1 LFWHLEVSLRTADG
15 AFMSEKSVNNSILT
29 EENVVAK
36 VAELMETLDHVKKY
50 NALARSFKRFALIV
64 LGSIAV
70 FLALGASLGFL
81 NLVVA
86 LDRPQIF
93 LASVLLLLV
102 PITGITAG
110 VLFIRRKINSIKTG
124 LWKDELSQG
133 FPSALKILLEMDW
146 DKTFDEI
153 SSGRVGY
160 ALYGLLKTAA
170 YWIITVFAVGLLGNL
185 LTFIILHQAGLFGGF
200 IWGLLS
206 LLIVYLILKSDLSRR
221 YNEIRAL
228 DKLLWE
234 LRWFSLE
241 LRRAEFQT

>member
-1 LFWHLEVSLRTADG
+1 
-15 AFMSEKSVNNSILT
+15 MEKNVKNEGLT

-36 VAELMETLDHVKKY
+36 VSDLMETLDHVKKY
-50 NALARSFKRFALIV
+50 NALAGAFKRFALIV
-64 LGSIAV
+64 LGSITV

-81 NLVVA
+81 NLAVSF
-86 LDRPQIF
+86 DRPQIF
-93 LASVLLLLV
+93 VASILLLLI
-102 PITGITAG
+102 PITGIAAG
-110 VLFIRRKINSIKTG
+110 VLFIRRRVSEIKTG
-124 LWKDELSQG
+124 EWKEELSQG

-160 ALYGLLKTAA
+160 ALYSLLKAAA
-170 YWIITVFAVGLLGNL
+170 YWVITVFAVGLLGNL
-185 LTFIILHQAGLFGGF
+185 VTFLVLQKAGLFGGS
-200 IWGLLS
+200 ILGLLS
-206 LLIVYLILKSDLSRR
+206 LLIVYLTLRKDFSRR

>member
-1 LFWHLEVSLRTADG
+1 MTENNVKKEV
-15 AFMSEKSVNNSILT
+15 LT

-50 NALARSFKRFALIV
+50 NALAGSFKRFALIV

-81 NLVVA
+81 NLVVTF
-86 LDRPQIF
+86 DRPQIF
-93 LASVLLLLV
+93 VVSILLLLV
-102 PITGITAG
+102 PIAGIAVG
-110 VLFIRRKINSIKTG
+110 VLFIRRRVNAIKTG
-124 LWKDELSQG
+124 EWKDELSHG
-133 FPSALKILLEMDW
+133 FPSALKMLLEMDW

-153 SSGRVGY
+153 SSGRVSY
-160 ALYGLLKTAA
+160 ALYGLLKAAA
-170 YWIITVFAVGLLGNL
+170 YWIITVFAVGLVGNL
-185 LTFIILHQAGLFGGF
+185 VAFIVLHRAGLFDGP
-200 IWGLLS
+200 ILGLIS
-206 LLIVYLILKSDLSRR
+206 LLIVYLLLRRDLTRR

>member
-1 LFWHLEVSLRTADG
+1 
-15 AFMSEKSVNNSILT
+15 MSDKSVKNALIK
-29 EENVVAK
+29 EENVVAR

-50 NALARSFKRFALIV
+50 NALARAFKKFALIV

-102 PITGITAG
+102 PITGIIGG
-110 VLFIRRKINSIKTG
+110 VLFIRSRVNSIKTG
-124 LWKDELSQG
+124 EWKDELSHG
-133 FPSALKILLEMDW
+133 FPSALKILLELDW

-170 YWIITVFAVGLLGNL
+170 YWIITVFAVGLVGNL
-185 LTFIILHQAGLFGGF
+185 LTFIILHKAGLFGGF
-200 IWGLLS
+200 IWGLFS
-206 LLIVYLILKSDLSRR
+206 LMIVYLLLRNDLSRR

>member
-1 LFWHLEVSLRTADG
+1 
-15 AFMSEKSVNNSILT
+15 MSEKSVKNSIMT

-50 NALARSFKRFALIV
+50 NALSKSFKRFALIV
-64 LGSIAV
+64 LGSISV

-81 NLVVA
+81 NLAVT
-86 LDRPQIF
+86 LDRPQFF
-93 LASVLLLLV
+93 LLSVLLLLV
-102 PITGITAG
+102 PIAGISAG
-110 VLFIRRKINSIKTG
+110 VFFIRRRVNSIETG
-124 LWKDELSQG
+124 EWKDELSHG
-133 FPSALKILLEMDW
+133 FPSALKILLELDW

-185 LTFIILHQAGLFGGF
+185 LTFMILQKAELFGDF

-206 LLIVYLILKSDLSRR
+206 LLLVYLILRNDLSRR

>member
-1 LFWHLEVSLRTADG
+1 
-15 AFMSEKSVNNSILT
+15 MSEKNVKNQELT
-29 EENVVAK
+29 EETVVAK
-36 VAELMETLDHVKKY
+36 VAELMETLDHVKEY
-50 NALARSFKRFALIV
+50 NALAGAFKRFALIV
-64 LGSIAV
+64 LSSIAV
-70 FLALGASLGFL
+70 FLAVGASLGFL
-81 NLVVA
+81 NLVA
-86 LDRPQIF
+86 TLDKPQLF
-93 LASVLLLLV
+93 LAALLLLLV
-102 PITGITAG
+102 PISGIATG
-110 VLFIRRKINSIKTG
+110 VLFIRRRINAIKTG
-124 LWKDELSQG
+124 EWKEELSHD

-146 DKTFDEI
+146 DGTFDEI

-170 YWIITVFAVGLLGNL
+170 YWIITVFTVGLLGNL
-185 LTFIILHQAGLFGGF
+185 AAFLVLGKAGFLGLP

-206 LLIVYLILKSDLSRR
+206 LLIVYLILRKDLSRR

>member
-1 LFWHLEVSLRTADG
+1 
-15 AFMSEKSVNNSILT
+15 MSEKNVKNEGLT

-36 VAELMETLDHVKKY
+36 VADLMETLDHVKKY
-50 NALARSFKRFALIV
+50 NALAGAFKRFALIV
-64 LGSIAV
+64 LGAIAV
-70 FLALGASLGFL
+70 FLVLGASVGFL
-81 NLVVA
+81 NLVVSF
-86 LDRPQIF
+86 DRPQIF
-93 LASVLLLLV
+93 VASLLLLLV
-102 PITGITAG
+102 PITGIAAG
-110 VLFIRRKINSIKTG
+110 VIFIRRRVNAIKTG
-124 LWKDELSQG
+124 AWKEELSHG

-160 ALYGLLKTAA
+160 ALYSLLKAVA
-170 YWIITVFAVGLLGNL
+170 YWVITVFAVGLLGNL
-185 LTFIILHQAGLFGGF
+185 VTFLVLQKAGLFGGPV
-200 IWGLLS
+200 LSLVS
-206 LLIVYLILKSDLSRR
+206 LLIVYLILRKDFSRR

>member
-1 LFWHLEVSLRTADG
+1 MAQSKVKGEIKDSVLSEESVVS
-15 AFMSEKSVNNSILT
+15 
-29 EENVVAK
+29 K

-50 NALARSFKRFALIV
+50 NALARSFKKFALIV
-64 LGSIAV
+64 IGSIAV

-86 LDRPQIF
+86 LDRPQLF

-102 PITGITAG
+102 PITGITTG
-110 VLFIRRKINSIKTG
+110 VLFIRKQVNSIKTG
-124 LWKDELSQG
+124 VWKDELSHG
-133 FPSALKILLEMDW
+133 FPSALKMLLEMDW

-153 SSGRVGY
+153 SSGRAGY
-160 ALYGLLKTAA
+160 ALYGLLKTVA
-170 YWIITVFAVGLLGNL
+170 YWIITVFAVGLFGNL
-185 LTFIILHQAGLFGGF
+185 LTFIILQKAGLFGGF

-206 LLIVYLILKSDLSRR
+206 LLIVYLILRNDLSRR

>member
-1 LFWHLEVSLRTADG
+1 
-15 AFMSEKSVNNSILT
+15 MMT

-50 NALARSFKRFALIV
+50 NALARSFKKFALIV
-64 LGSIAV
+64 LGSIAI
-70 FLALGASLGFL
+70 FLALSASLGFL

-93 LASVLLLLV
+93 FASILLLLV
-102 PITGITAG
+102 PITGITVG
-110 VLFIRRKINSIKTG
+110 ILFIRKKVNSVKTG
-124 LWKDELSQG
+124 LWKEDLSQG

-146 DKTFDEI
+146 DETFDEI
-153 SSGRVGY
+153 SSGRFSY

-170 YWIITVFAVGLLGNL
+170 YWIITVFALGLLGNL
-185 LTFIILHQAGLFGGF
+185 LTFIILHKAGLFGGF
-200 IWGLLS
+200 ILGLVS
-206 LLIVYLILKSDLSRR
+206 LLIVYLLLRRDFSRR

-241 LRRAEFQT
+241 LRGAEL

>member
-1 LFWHLEVSLRTADG
+1 M
-15 AFMSEKSVNNSILT
+15 AFMSNKSAANSILT

-50 NALARSFKRFALIV
+50 NALARSFKKFALIV
-64 LGSIAV
+64 LSSIAI

-81 NLVVA
+81 NLVVT

-93 LASVLLLLV
+93 LASILLLLV
-102 PITGITAG
+102 PIAGVITG
-110 VLFIRRKINSIKTG
+110 VLFIRRRINSIKEG
-124 LWKDELSQG
+124 LWKEELSNG
-133 FPSALKILLEMDW
+133 FPSALKILLDMDW
-146 DKTFDEI
+146 DETFDEI

-170 YWIITVFAVGLLGNL
+170 YWIITVFALGLIGNL
-185 LTFIILHQAGLFGGF
+185 LTFIIFGKAGLFGGF
-200 IWGLLS
+200 VWALFSI
-206 LLIVYLILKSDLSRR
+206 LIVYLILRNDLSRR
-221 YNEIRAL
+221 YNEIRSL

>member
-1 LFWHLEVSLRTADG
+1 
-15 AFMSEKSVNNSILT
+15 MSEKNVKNPMLT

-50 NALARSFKRFALIV
+50 NALARAFKRFAVIV
-64 LGSIAV
+64 VGSIAV
-70 FLALGASLGFL
+70 FLAIGASLGFL
-81 NLVVA
+81 NLAVT

-93 LASVLLLLV
+93 LSSVLLLLV

-110 VLFIRRKINSIKTG
+110 VLFIRRRVNSIKTG
-124 LWKDELSQG
+124 EWKDELSNG

-146 DKTFDEI
+146 DETFNEI
-153 SSGRVGY
+153 SAGRVGY

-185 LTFIILHQAGLFGGF
+185 LIFIILHEASLFGGF
-200 IWGLLS
+200 IWGLIS
-206 LLIVYLILKSDLSRR
+206 LLIVYLILRNDLSRR
-221 YNEIRAL
+221 YNEIIAL

>member
-1 LFWHLEVSLRTADG
+1 
-15 AFMSEKSVNNSILT
+15 MSEKSVKNSIVT

-81 NLVVA
+81 NLVVTF
-86 LDRPQIF
+86 DRPQIF

-110 VLFIRRKINSIKTG
+110 VLFIRRRVNSIKTG
-124 LWKDELSQG
+124 EWKEELSHG
-133 FPSALKILLEMDW
+133 FPSALKMLLEMDW

-153 SSGRVGY
+153 SSGRVSY

-185 LTFIILHQAGLFGGF
+185 LTFLILQKAGLFGGF
-200 IWGLLS
+200 IWGLIS
-206 LLIVYLILKSDLSRR
+206 LLIVYLILRNDLSRR